1 MSEPNVSLLLCLGLG
16 GVSGEGALRFNIHIH
31 EIYSW
36 KLQCDRDGE
45 DTWRGATGGSL
56 SRFDG
61 DGRDANTWQHVY
73 STDQARYF
81 VDVGSCLWAT
91 SLDDG
96 GEMRTWQRGRI
107 RLVIII
113 IARTEKIQKMVNCV

>member
-16 GVSGEGALRFNIHIH
+16 GVSGEGTLRFNIQTHTH

-36 KLQCDRDGE
+36 KLQCDRDRE

-61 DGRDANTWQHVY
+61 DG
-73 STDQARYF
+73 
-81 VDVGSCLWAT
+81 
-91 SLDDG
+91 G
-96 GEMRTWQRGRI
+96 GTRTRGNMCTAPTKPGTLLTLGVVCGLR
-107 RLVIII
+107 V
-113 IARTEKIQKMVNCV
+113 